1 MPALIEAHLQRIC
14 PEANAVTALN
24 LAARLPLPA
33 TTSIEPTMPRD
44 VYIHGSWSHHRQRGG
59 WAVIALNPDGTR
71 TEYSG
76 TILGTSPQG
85 AEVKAAIEALTRL
98 PVSNDGLCLHTDS
111 RAIDVGV
118 NRHLKTW
125 KNRAWRTVNGRL
137 LADHELWAE
146 LDRRILEREDAVTLM
161 WSGGYV
167 NELRH
172 DRAHALAMTALH
184 DEAPPDASE
193 PISIVI
199 GAPMMPPGDAPET
212 SMPIDITPVPTS
224 EPNARMVTA
233 LDVTIDRRVI
243 EAFATALVTAYD
255 AEGHAPVL
263 ATTDGRVRVVVHGAM
278 GTIGLQA
285 EASGPLTD
293 IQAIQAAVMLLAG
306 AHAVRE
312 IEAHD
317 RCNEAAHADD
327 A

>member
-1 MPALIEAHLQRIC
+1 
-14 PEANAVTALN
+14 
-24 LAARLPLPA
+24 
-33 TTSIEPTMPRD
+33 MPRD

-98 PVSNDGLCLHTDS
+98 PVSDDGLCLHTDS

-118 NRHLKTW
+118 NERLKTW

-146 LDRRILEREDAVTLM
+146 LDRRILEREDAVAVI

-184 DEAPPDASE
+184 EEALHDEAPPDTSD
-193 PISIVI
+193 PVGIVI
-199 GAPMMPPGDAPET
+199 GDPIMPPADDPGT
-212 SMPIDITPVPTS
+212 SMPIEIAPVPTG
-224 EPNARMVTA
+224 EPNARIVTA
-233 LDVTIDRRVI
+233 LDVTVDRRVV

-255 AEGHAPVL
+255 AEGHTPVL

-306 AHAVRE
+306 AHAVRA

-317 RCNEAAHADD
+317 RRTEAAHADD